1 MKLIILYK
9 QILIHFLMFQLVSSL
24 AKETIHVSIDLIRV
38 PNVGWCLRFNP
49 LVSAESKF
57 GAITVCEL
65 YTTVT

>member
-1 MKLIILYK
+1 MKLRILYK
-9 QILIHFLMFQLVSSL
+9 QNLMYFLMFQLVSSL
-24 AKETIHVSIDLIRV
+24 AKEAVHVSIDLIRV
-38 PNVGWCLRFNP
+38 PDVGWCLRFNP